1 MKTIRRLSAIIIG
14 FVLFISGALKLMD
27 PVGAGLVMDEY
38 FSFLHLGFMGFAS
51 GFFGVVFALCE
62 TILGIALITGVWRKV
77 VAFVSLC
84 FLGLF
89 TLLTAILW
97 IFNPPMDCGC
107 FGEAIKLTHAQ
118 SFIKNCILMA
128 LWALA
133 FIPVRE
139 QEPTRKIKYLSFS
152 IASISSCLFLLYS
165 SFSIPLMDFT
175 SLKTGTELYCE
186 DNIDFEEVDDFTKL
200 HELYPVLSISNVA
213 GEAVD
218 SLVLSGNVLVAS
230 VHTPQKMSE
239 SKWAKLT
246 SVLNMAHESGYSTI
260 LLAAATPEELE
271 TLVRDPELLSY
282 SYFADRKDLLSLN
295 RSNGGIS
302 FISDAQII
310 AKWSINRTPTK
321 EKLTELTQINST
333 EALIAEN
340 NSSSL
345 KMQAFLLY
353 VFAVML
359 LL

>member
-38 FSFLHLGFMGFAS
+38 FSFLHLGFMSFAS
-51 GFFGVVFALCE
+51 SLFGAGFALCE
-62 TILGIALITGVWRKV
+62 TILGIALITGVWRKA

-97 IFNPPMDCGC
+97 IFNPSMDCGC

-118 SFIKNCILMA
+118 SFFKNCILMA

-139 QEPTRKIKYLSFS
+139 QEPTRKIKYVSFG
-152 IASISSCLFLLYS
+152 IASISSCLFLLYA

-186 DNIDFEEVDDFTKL
+186 ENIDFEEIDDFSKL

-213 GEAVD
+213 GESVD
-218 SLVLSGNVLVAS
+218 SLVLTGNVIVAS
-230 VHTPQKMSE
+230 AHTPQKMKE
-239 SKWAKLT
+239 SSWAKIA
-246 SVLNMAHESGYSTI
+246 SVFKSAQQAGYSTV
-260 LLAAATPEELE
+260 LLASATPDELE
-271 TLVRDPELLSY
+271 SLVRDPELLSC

-295 RSNGGIS
+295 RSNGGLS
-302 FISDAQII
+302 YISDAQII

-321 EKLTELTQINST
+321 EKLTELAQTNST

-353 VFAVML
+353 VFAIML